1 MSLQNTFKALSDT
14 TRREI
19 LTLLKNG
26 KLSAGEIANKFDM
39 TQATIS
45 HHLSILK
52 KADLLREDKQWK
64 YIYYELNLSV
74 FEEIMMWISQFDIK
88 GRNFNEK

>member
-19 LTLLKNG
+19 LTLLKDG

-52 KADLLREDKQWK
+52 KADLVREDKQWK

>member
-19 LTLLKNG
+19 LTLLKDG

-52 KADLLREDKQWK
+52 KADLVREDKQWK

-74 FEEIMMWISQFDIK
+74 FEEMMMWISQFDIK

>member
-1 MSLQNTFKALSDT
+1 M
-14 TRREI
+14 
-19 LTLLKNG
+19 
-26 KLSAGEIANKFDM
+26 SAGEIASKFDM

-52 KADLLREDKQWK
+52 KADLIIADKQWK

-74 FEEIMMWISQFDIK
+74 FEEIMMWLSQFNTKK
-88 GRNFNEK
+88 GGF

>member
-1 MSLQNTFKALSDT
+1 MILQKTFKALADP

-19 LTLLKNG
+19 LMLLKGG
-26 KLSAGEIANKFDM
+26 KKSAGEIAENFDI

-52 KADLLREDKQWK
+52 KADLITEEKQWK
-64 YIYYELNLSV
+64 YIYYELNNSV
-74 FEEIMMWISQFDIK
+74 FEDIIMWFAEFK
-88 GRNFNEK
+88 NLGGTKNE